1 MIRLSLFD
9 YFFEKK
15 IKEIR
20 DILALYTYNNN
31 NHVRSC
37 RLDIFIIQNDCFSIP
52 TRQIMMKKNI

>member
-20 DILALYTYNNN
+20 DTLTLYTYNN

-37 RLDIFIIQNDCFSIP
+37 RLDIFIIKNDCFSFP
-52 TRQIMMKKNI
+52 TR

>member
-20 DILALYTYNNN
+20 DTLTLYTYNNN

-37 RLDIFIIQNDCFSIP
+37 RLDIFIKKNDCFSFP
-52 TRQIMMKKNI
+52 TR

>member
-37 RLDIFIIQNDCFSIP
+37 RLDIFI
-52 TRQIMMKKNI
+52 KKMIAFLFQLDK